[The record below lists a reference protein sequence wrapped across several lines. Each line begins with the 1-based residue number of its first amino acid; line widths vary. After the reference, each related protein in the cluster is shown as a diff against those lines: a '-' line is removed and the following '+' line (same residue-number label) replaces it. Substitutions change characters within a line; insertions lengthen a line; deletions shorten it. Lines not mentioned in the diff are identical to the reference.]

1 VELTTE
7 AFGGVK
13 KDGKIVEGNDCFEE
27 GPWIYRRGDLYYLVY
42 AAGGVPEHLSY
53 STSASPTGP
62 WTYRGVV
69 MPSQGGSFTNH
80 PGVVDYKGH
89 TYLFY
94 HSGGLP
100 GGGGFQRSVCVD
112 EFSYN
117 ADGSIPV
124 MNMTRTGVAPVGTLN
139 PYERVEAET
148 MAWSYGVKTTQDGG
162 DVYVTSVGDGDYIKV
177 REVDFATTGAA
188 SLVVRAKGTGGG
200 TLKVYAD
207 NPRSATPLATLQVEA
222 ATDWQELT
230 ARLDATLTGKH
241 DLYFMFSGTG
251 DDMMQLDYWQFA
263 AAGSDAVKAAS
274 GVKKKDGQVYTLG
287 GIKVNDPRRGM
298 NIKDG
303 QLFVVK

>member
-1 VELTTE
+1 
-7 AFGGVK
+7 
-13 KDGKIVEGNDCFEE
+13 
-27 GPWIYRRGDLYYLVY
+27 
-42 AAGGVPEHLSY
+42 
-53 STSASPTGP
+53 
-62 WTYRGVV
+62 
-69 MPSQGGSFTNH
+69 
-80 PGVVDYKGH
+80 
-89 TYLFY
+89 
-94 HSGGLP
+94 
-100 GGGGFQRSVCVD
+100 VD

-207 NPRSATPLATLQVEA
+207 NPRSATPLATL
-222 ATDWQELT
+222 
-230 ARLDATLTGKH
+230 TGKH

-274 GVKKKDGQVYTLG
+274 GVKKRTGRST
-287 GIKVNDPRRGM
+287 PSAASR
-298 NIKDG
+298 
-303 QLFVVK
+303 